1 MSLIKDNWG
10 NQELPGI
17 SNEELFSDDFAK
29 RMRYAENGEIL
40 KLLFQDPTF
49 KQRHQTAI
57 EKAMAERADSP
68 GFAAIVEK
76 IRKTNI
82 EYRKN
87 NPYTEEEKK
96 RIGDAMRG
104 KTLEELIGVKRAAIG
119 RITRSDSLKQQHQS
133 GSRDG
138 VALKGAATRRANG
151 SYEHSGMTGKTHKES
166 TKEIQGQKAKIRQEL
181 KRKLGLGKSD
191 SVPKDLLEKEYKK
204 QGLL

>member
-1 MSLIKDNWG
+1 MSLTKDNWG

-29 RMRYAENGEIL
+29 RVRYAENGEIL

-49 KQRHQTAI
+49 KERHQKAI

-68 GFAAIVEK
+68 EFAAIVEK

-104 KTLEELIGVKRAAIG
+104 KTLEELIGEERAAEG
-119 RITRSDSLKQQHQS
+119 RKKRSEAHKGKKRPEEVVAKIASTRK
-133 GSRDG
+133 
-138 VALKGAATRRANG
+138 ATG
-151 SYEHSGMTGKTHKES
+151 SYDSPTHGMNGKTHKES
-166 TKEIQGQKAKIRQEL
+166 TKEIQGQKARIRQEL